1 LQNKAKVKMGNMTIS
16 PATTKSYP
24 NEQRTMSNKRRSK
37 QTQFKPNSPAPL
49 LRRERIQN
57 LGAKRISRFVGPA
70 PKIKNP
76 ASRIKHLPHFAV
88 HSWLHCAKQSQ
99 CQNGQYKHKYSK
111 NKGLCRP
118 TTNNEQQTP
127 FKTKPIQTQSQPKTR
142 ALLDP
147 ERSRR
152 ANQTQF
158 SCPEPVFPPRNARRP
173 ISFSGEVVPAVIA
186 EFRIPAVQLSALRAR
201 LGLCHNCLRTAGRI
215 PPGHLV

>member
-1 LQNKAKVKMGNMTIS
+1 MGNMTIS

-99 CQNGQYKHKYSK
+99 CQNGQYKHKYSR
-111 NKGLCRP
+111 NKGLCQR
-118 TTNNEQQTP
+118 TTNNEQRTLS
-127 FKTKPIQTQSQPKTR
+127 KTNPIKPNPPAPACEIAHYNYCTADSV
-142 ALLDP
+142 P
-147 ERSRR
+147 EFLSS
-152 ANQTQF
+152 AAA
-158 SCPEPVFPPRNARRP
+158 SYA
-173 ISFSGEVVPAVIA
+173 
-186 EFRIPAVQLSALRAR
+186 QLV
-201 LGLCHNCLRTAGRI
+201 GQ
-215 PPGHLV
+215 